1 VELPCLDLGRN
12 SRQRYL
18 ARCPLSDSP
27 GGQPVL
33 GGVPEV
39 EYRCCVGGRREFY
52 GEHPAIVRR

>member
-1 VELPCLDLGRN
+1 MSARAVTSAAIAGVPSDEVRD
-12 SRQRYL
+12 SL
-18 ARCPLSDSP
+18 AA
-27 GGQPVL
+27 GA